1 MNEKDYDHEENDD
14 EMKNL
19 QTRHDSHVVDIVYA
33 RDIREKN
40 EMMKS
45 LRQKYRR
52 TSENWHDQIDF
63 RLFEIDKIVSN
74 KRKHVENALHDVIEI
89 ELKRFKLSSSL
100 NLNLKLRKLMRDNYV
115 TFRNF

>member
-1 MNEKDYDHEENDD
+1 MNRKYLRKEKDRFHMNEKDYDHEENDD

-52 TSENWHDQIDF
+52 TSEN
-63 RLFEIDKIVSN
+63 
-74 KRKHVENALHDVIEI
+74 
-89 ELKRFKLSSSL
+89 
-100 NLNLKLRKLMRDNYV
+100 
-115 TFRNF
+115 